1 MVFTMVEFTIF
12 KTKIQIGFLFTATL
26 SLLSL
31 MDKSGS
37 VFLSV
42 VFSLLHELGH
52 IIAMSICKEQID
64 SLAFHPFGISMKLKN
79 SSALSLGEEV
89 FILISG
95 CAVNLI
101 FAIIPITPTTT
112 YINIGI
118 LLFNILPIANLD
130 GGRIV
135 RLFLTRFFGEK
146 TGNIVSDA
154 VSFAFLLPISALAF
168 YMTIESGQFSLL
180 VCAVYLA
187 IITIFKRDKLA

>member
-1 MVFTMVEFTIF
+1 MRVSRNTFW
-12 KTKIQIGFLFTATL
+12 QFLQPKA
-26 SLLSL
+26 
-31 MDKSGS
+31 
-37 VFLSV
+37 
-42 VFSLLHELGH
+42 
-52 IIAMSICKEQID
+52 
-64 SLAFHPFGISMKLKN
+64 LAFHPFGISMKLKN

-89 FILISG
+89 FVLISG

-180 VCAVYLA
+180 VCVVYLA

>member
-1 MVFTMVEFTIF
+1 MVSAMVEFTVL

-42 VFSLLHELGH
+42 AFSLLHELGH
-52 IIAMSICKEQID
+52 ITAMAICKEQID
-64 SLAFHPFGISMKLKN
+64 SLTFHPFGISMKLKS
-79 SSALSLGEEV
+79 SSALSFGEEIFV
-89 FILISG
+89 LLSG

-101 FAIIPITPTTT
+101 FVILPTPPTVT
-112 YINIGI
+112 YVNMGI

-130 GGRIV
+130 GGRV
-135 RLFLTRFFGEK
+135 TRLFFTRFFGER
-146 TGNIVSDA
+146 TGNIASDA

-168 YMTIESGQFSLL
+168 YVTIQSGQFSLL